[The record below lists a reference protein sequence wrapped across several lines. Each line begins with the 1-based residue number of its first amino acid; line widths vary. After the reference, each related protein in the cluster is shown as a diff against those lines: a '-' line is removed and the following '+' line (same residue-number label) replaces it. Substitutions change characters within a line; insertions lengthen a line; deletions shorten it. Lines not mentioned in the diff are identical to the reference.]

1 MKSRDTHRD
10 FPQPAESAPSVTVV
24 IPARYGSSRFPGK
37 PLVMLGRKPMV
48 QHVYEQAAACRVV
61 TNVLVATDDER
72 IKQAVEGFGG
82 RAVMVT
88 GDYRTG
94 TDRVAGVARMFE
106 GDYFVNLQGDEIPLQ
121 PDLLEDLIEPFIKSG
136 TGMGTLKRTID
147 STEDVHNPSVVKVVT
162 DQNGHAIYFSRAPI
176 PLVRDDASRRAVGG
190 LHYIHLGLYMYR
202 RDTLLKLASLPT
214 GRLEDAEKLEQL
226 RALEYGIPIR
236 VWETTHAS
244 LRVDRPEDVESVAVK
259 LHQFDVIKR
268 ELSALKAAPVR

>member
-1 MKSRDTHRD
+1 MTK
-10 FPQPAESAPSVTVV
+10 AVPSVMVV

-37 PLVMLGRKPMV
+37 PLVMLGRKPMI
-48 QHVYEQAAACRVV
+48 QHVYEQAAACRAVSD
-61 TNVLVATDDER
+61 VLVATDDER
-72 IKQAVEGFGG
+72 IKRAVEEFGG
-82 RAVMVT
+82 RAEMIT

-94 TDRVAGVARMFE
+94 TDRIAGAARMFG

-121 PDLLEDLIEPFIKSG
+121 PDLLADLIDPFIESG

-162 DQNGHAIYFSRAPI
+162 DHFGNAIYFSRAPI
-176 PLVRDDASRRAVGG
+176 PLVRGDASRRAVGG

-226 RALEYGIPIR
+226 RALEHGIPIR
-236 VWETTHAS
+236 VWETSHAS
-244 LRVDRPEDVESVAVK
+244 LRVDTPEDIESVAEK
-259 LHQFDVIKR
+259 LQQFEVIKR
-268 ELSALKAAPVR
+268 ELGRLKAVPSR